1 MNKRKFQETFV
12 STEYDVDNQTKIMT
26 HQDSASLLTLPVEL
40 VHKIFDNLKDF
51 TIICSLRQVCTR
63 LNMIMDAYPRYQ
75 VSRSIFIS

>member
-1 MNKRKFQETFV
+1 MNESKFQEPFN
-12 STEYDVDNQTKIMT
+12 STECDVDNQAKIMT

-63 LNMIMDAYPRYQ
+63 LNMIMDAYPRYH
-75 VSRSIFIS
+75 VSRRIFTS